1 MEALIEKI
9 MNILHHLSEDELQ
22 GVLDFAEVL
31 ARHQDFEATRVEEQL
46 NIKEM
51 EIEQPSTYSTYLEDA
66 VFEATADQLADELVR
81 SAGSNLPKL
90 SDYAVSRA
98 SIYEDHP

>member
-9 MNILHHLSEDELQ
+9 MDVLHHLPKNELQ
-22 GVLDFAEVL
+22 VVLDFAEVL
-31 ARHQDFEATRVEEQL
+31 AGHQSFEATHVEEQL
-46 NIKEM
+46 NTKEM
-51 EIEQPSTYSTYLEDA
+51 ATEQPDAYLEDA
-66 VFEATADQLADELVR
+66 AFEAAADQLADELAKY
-81 SAGSNLPKL
+81 AGSNVPKL

>member
-9 MNILHHLSEDELQ
+9 MNILHHLPEDKLQ

-46 NIKEM
+46 NTKEM
-51 EIEQPSTYSTYLEDA
+51 EIEQPSTYLEDA
-66 VFEATADQLADELVR
+66 VFEATVDQLADELVR
-81 SAGSNLPKL
+81 SAGSNVLKL